1 MNSTTQRQNT
11 ILPENNTIVLF
22 QTLPKGSFCQSY
34 TVNVGGTTF
43 QFSEFSLKRDSP
55 NLFTEYFFGENE
67 SRKGTSFTMCIDRDP
82 QIFTI
87 IARYLR
93 GYTIFPLSPTNLPCG
108 MSFELFRQN
117 LMADIHFYKLPALKK
132 QTLPICA
139 FFKSPFNEDWRLDI
153 TLSLVKPKDL
163 TVDKEIVLSIHRDGY
178 SIVQFHATDV
188 LWDLVSPQQS
198 YFQFTQQADIFTLRQ
213 ISKTFRPMYDDNV
226 LFYGCES
233 GPSLY
238 NIDDVD
244 MPGKDVYHNIFD
256 KSRELVKP
264 MVGKCVRVYLSR
276 AIFSLRIP
284 DVPVYGVMTIIPMWG
299 SGNTQLYHLSRNGG
313 LLSFN

>member
-1 MNSTTQRQNT
+1 
-11 ILPENNTIVLF
+11 
-22 QTLPKGSFCQSY
+22 
-34 TVNVGGTTF
+34 
-43 QFSEFSLKRDSP
+43 
-55 NLFTEYFFGENE
+55 
-67 SRKGTSFTMCIDRDP
+67 
-82 QIFTI
+82 
-87 IARYLR
+87 
-93 GYTIFPLSPTNLPCG
+93 
-108 MSFELFRQN
+108 
-117 LMADIHFYKLPALKK
+117 MADIHFYKLPALKK

-163 TVDKEIVLSIHRDGY
+163 TLDKEIVLSIHRDGY

-198 YFQFTQQADIFTLRQ
+198 YFQFTQQADIYTLRQ
-213 ISKTFRPMYDDNV
+213 ISKTFRPMYDDNS
-226 LFYGCES
+226 LFYGCET

-244 MPGKDVYHNIFD
+244 MPGKDVYHNIFN

-264 MVGKCVRVYLSR
+264 MVGKCVRVYLTR

-284 DVPVYGVMTIIPMWG
+284 DVPVYGVMNIIPMWG
-299 SGNTQLYHLSRNGG
+299 GIQYQTKFNEGLDFEIAKPSYSLQIVDERPIAILNIHYRPYSWLLYQGILKYQHHDYFYDFYEVRSDGEEQDMSFENDQLKEKSDDVILSI
-313 LLSFN
+313 LKSDVLSKFKSDLFNMNQDEYVGKCWTSEIKRFVEIVNLT